1 MVRQR
6 RGEQPVKVEIIP
18 FEHRPQRRG
27 GDDQR
32 LILLLFPAGRQGFRV
47 GSHLPSPICPGG
59 RGGFSRPRV
68 PSGIIRAR
76 RPPAHRNRRSPF
88 IVRPAA
94 SPRRG
99 PTPRP
104 PPTTRPTSPQA

>member
-6 RGEQPVKVEIIP
+6 RGEQPVEVEIIP

-47 GSHLPSPICPGG
+47 GSHISSPICPGG
-59 RGGFSRPRV
+59 GGGFSRPRV

-76 RPPAHRNRRSPF
+76 RRSEERRVGKEC
-88 IVRPAA
+88 VRTCSSRWSTCFKKKKKNQYA
-94 SPRRG
+94 RY
-99 PTPRP
+99 
-104 PPTTRPTSPQA
+104 